1 MDLNL
6 SMTFFSNW
14 KYSVSNKII
23 GRLFICIQVVVLAV
37 AFGNLFFAARVC
49 YVVFSVR
56 FTPTICIFTYFVFVF
71 PLIFFA
77 KKL

>member
-1 MDLNL
+1 MDLKL

-37 AFGNLFFAARVC
+37 AFWNLFFLLRGFVML
-49 YVVFSVR
+49 FSVFDLLLQSVFLR
-56 FTPTICIFTYFVFVF
+56 TLSSYFF
-71 PLIFFA
+71 
-77 KKL
+77 